1 MFVPGLNKIALLI
14 AIDTYYNKEPD
25 WSPLLEPL
33 HSCKKMSL
41 ISNFLFSKDIQYME
55 SKPLIGPKSNKHNG
69 WGRVRQAIIDFF
81 IDSRDSVII
90 ELVPLSKY
98 NVI

>member
-1 MFVPGLNKIALLI
+1 
-14 AIDTYYNKEPD
+14 
-25 WSPLLEPL
+25 
-33 HSCKKMSL
+33 
-41 ISNFLFSKDIQYME
+41 ME